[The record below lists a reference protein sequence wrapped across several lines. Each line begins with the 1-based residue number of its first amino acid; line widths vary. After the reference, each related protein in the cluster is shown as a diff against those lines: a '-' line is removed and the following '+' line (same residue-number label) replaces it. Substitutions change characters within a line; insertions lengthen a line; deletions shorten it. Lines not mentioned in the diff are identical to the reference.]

1 MESEESQELIK
12 GGKPAQK
19 SQKITLQK
27 AIDLG
32 EYDPDYLS
40 TFPEWHTLSKHIQ
53 FQFIKTGLENRR
65 KQLLMQYA
73 EISNV
78 LDFRLKP
85 ELKETLNNIHKQ
97 LKMLDEVFEKLS
109 MEYFKI

>member
-40 TFPEWHTLSKHIQ
+40 TFPE
-53 FQFIKTGLENRR
+53 FC
-65 KQLLMQYA
+65 
-73 EISNV
+73 
-78 LDFRLKP
+78 
-85 ELKETLNNIHKQ
+85 
-97 LKMLDEVFEKLS
+97 
-109 MEYFKI
+109 